1 MGPRH
6 PGAALQ
12 TVVAWF
18 GVLAALAGMEHGLGE
33 ILQGPVRP
41 DSPFIRSWPQHEG
54 FEVLDGE
61 PAVTV
66 IPDLMVSGVATVA
79 VAAALAAWAVL
90 GMRRRHGAL
99 VLIGL
104 SLLLLAVGGGFGP
117 PLLGIILGLGASVP
131 ATPAR
136 RPGRATRAMA
146 GVWPWALGAG
156 AAGYLGLVPGTLVL
170 HALWGPP
177 PPAVVYGLM
186 ALAFGGVILALA
198 GARAARRLEA

>member
-1 MGPRH
+1 M
-6 PGAALQ
+6 
-12 TVVAWF
+12 
-18 GVLAALAGMEHGLGE
+18 
-33 ILQGPVRP
+33 
-41 DSPFIRSWPQHEG
+41 
-54 FEVLDGE
+54 
-61 PAVTV
+61 
-66 IPDLMVSGVATVA
+66 
-79 VAAALAAWAVL
+79 
-90 GMRRRHGAL
+90 
-99 VLIGL
+99 
-104 SLLLLAVGGGFGP
+104 
-117 PLLGIILGLGASVP
+117 P

-136 RPGRATRAMA
+136 GPGRATRAMA